1 MSPRAWW
8 LRTIGLFTGRRH
20 GARFDAEL
28 ESHLQLHIEEQVAR
42 GIAPEEARRQAL
54 IALGGVQAARE
65 AYRDRGGFP
74 SIDSLLQDIRFAAR
88 MLRKSPGFTLTAVLI
103 LGLGI
108 GANTAVFSIINA
120 VMLRPLN
127 GGSLERPLVGLYSGD
142 HTRPDRYRA
151 FSYPEYVDIR
161 ERSNVFTHLI
171 AESSM
176 RTGITEAGQTR
187 RIDAQLVS
195 SNFFAAQN
203 APMVAGRA
211 FLPREEDPLAD
222 AAVAVVSYAF
232 WRRHG
237 LASTLVGQP
246 IVLNGRQ
253 FTVVG
258 IAPEWFQG
266 TMPVMSADV
275 WVPFGAARLLAP
287 ADQRGFFVPASM
299 DRSAQGLL
307 LAGSLQPGLSVTDA
321 EARLQPLARA
331 FATAY
336 PEFNA
341 TQQLVVRERSRT
353 ARGTRPRTD
362 TESLAGAGLV
372 MAIAS
377 LVLFVAC
384 LNLANMLLARSGAR
398 RQEIAVRLALGCSR
412 ARIVRQLLV
421 EGLMLSAVAGAA
433 ALLFSW
439 LGARQFVETM
449 RGLSEIAIAV
459 DVSPD
464 VRVVVV
470 VVAAAV
476 VSTLIFSLGPAW
488 RLSRPQLTAA
498 MKPSSSLAD
507 GARRAWLPGTMV
519 AAQIAVSV
527 TLLVWAGAFVRVGA
541 RAAAADPGFPL
552 EGRLIA
558 QVDPRLVGYDATR
571 GRAAMRSVLARLR
584 ETPGVVDASFASIVP
599 FGAESEGRAMRADG
613 SKAAPV
619 FSRNVVIGSRY
630 FSTVGLPIIAGR
642 DFSASEE
649 VRTDAAVAIVDDRLA
664 NRLFGPNTNPVGRI
678 VHLVDPEGGVD
689 DSVQVVGVVPS
700 VRDDATEGPVAHL
713 YVPFG
718 RTFRMDMTF
727 HVRVD
732 PASEA
737 RMLDEMRQAIR
748 AVDDRL
754 PIQMLRTMTAH
765 RDNSSALVWTIAGT
779 ATFAAFGV
787 IGLALSTAGVYGL
800 RAYLVARRTREIGL
814 RVALGASRQ
823 QIVRLLLRD
832 GAWIAVAGIVA
843 GAGMAAALIRVLQQ
857 SGELDE
863 VNGLDPLVY
872 GAAALA
878 LGLTTTLAS
887 YLPARRAMRIDP
899 AIALRPE

>member
-1 MSPRAWW
+1 MSLRAWW
-8 LRTIGLFTGRRH
+8 MRARGLFTGGRRA
-20 GARFDAEL
+20 ARFDAEL
-28 ESHLQLHIEEQVAR
+28 NSHLHLHIEDLVAR
-42 GIAPEEARRQAL
+42 GLAPDEARRQAL

-65 AYRDRGGFP
+65 AYRDRGGLP
-74 SIDSLLQDIRFAAR
+74 SVDSLLQDIRFAAR
-88 MLRKSPGFTLTAVLI
+88 LLRKSPGFTLTAVLI

-108 GANTAVFSIINA
+108 GANTAVFTIINA

-127 GGSLERPLVGLYSGD
+127 GGSLERPLVGLYSAD
-142 HTRPDRYRA
+142 HSRRDRYRA

-161 ERSNVFTHLI
+161 ERSSVFTHLI
-171 AESSM
+171 AEASM

-187 RIDAQLVS
+187 RIDATLVS

-203 APMVAGRA
+203 VPMVKGRA
-211 FLPREEDPLAD
+211 FLSAEEHPLAD
-222 AAVAVVSYAF
+222 AAVAIVSYAF

-237 LASTLVGQP
+237 LAPTLVGQP
-246 IVLNGRQ
+246 IILNGRP

-266 TMPVMSADV
+266 TMPVMSSDV
-275 WVPFGAARLLAP
+275 WVPFGAARLLAS

-299 DRSAQGLL
+299 DRSAPALL
-307 LAGSLQPGLSVTDA
+307 LAGSLAPGLSLADA

-331 FATAY
+331 FAAAY

-341 TQQLVVRERSRT
+341 TQQLIVHERSRT

-412 ARIVRQLLV
+412 GRLVRQLLV
-421 EGLMLSAVAGAA
+421 EGLLLSAAAGAA

-439 LGARQFVETM
+439 LGARQFVEAM
-449 RGLSEIAIAV
+449 RGVSDIAIAI

-464 VRVVVV
+464 VRVVTV

-476 VSTLIFSLGPAW
+476 ISTLIFSLGPAW
-488 RLSRPQLTAA
+488 RLSRPELSAA
-498 MKPSSSLAD
+498 MKPSSPLAD
-507 GARRAWLPGTMV
+507 GTRLSWLPGTMV

-527 TLLVWAGAFVRVGA
+527 TLLVWAGVFVRVGA
-541 RAAAADPGFPL
+541 RAASADPGFPL
-552 EGRLIA
+552 EGRMIA

-571 GRAAMRSVLARLR
+571 GRVAMRSVLARLR

-599 FGAESEGRAMRADG
+599 FGTEGEGRLMRAGG
-613 SKAAPV
+613 SEAAPV
-619 FSRNVVIGSRY
+619 FSRSVVIGSRY
-630 FSTVGLPIIAGR
+630 FSTVGLPIVAGR

-649 VRTDAAVAIVDDRLA
+649 VGTDAAVAMLDDLLA
-664 NRLFGPNTNPVGRI
+664 ERLFGPNTNPVGRI
-678 VHLVDPEGGVD
+678 VHLVDPEGGVE
-689 DSVQVVGVVPS
+689 DSLEVIGVVPS
-700 VRDDATEGPVAHL
+700 IRDDVTEGPVSHL

-732 PASEA
+732 PLSEA
-737 RMLDEMRQAIR
+737 RMLDAMRQAIR

-754 PIQMLRTMTAH
+754 PIQLLRTMTAH

-800 RAYLVARRTREIGL
+800 RAYLVSRRTREIGL

-823 QIVRLLLRD
+823 QIVRQLLRD

-887 YLPARRAMRIDP
+887 YLPARRALRIDP